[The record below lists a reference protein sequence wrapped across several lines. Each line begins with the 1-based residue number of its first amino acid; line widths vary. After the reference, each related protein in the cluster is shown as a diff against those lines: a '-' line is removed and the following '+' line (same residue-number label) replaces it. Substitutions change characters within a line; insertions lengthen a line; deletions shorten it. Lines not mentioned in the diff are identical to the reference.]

1 MVNGVGREI
10 PEKIGDYVV
19 RPYHGPYEPLAN
31 RKIVTRRMMGEGG
44 SRETKHLSGIKEAI
58 EKSGLKSGMTVS
70 FHHCFREG
78 DRVIGQ
84 VLKEIR
90 NMGIRNLRFAPSAV
104 VNLKNPSISEFV
116 EDGTITKIEAS
127 GIRGDLGD
135 AVLEGK
141 MESPVILRPHGA
153 RPRAIE
159 AGELSID
166 VAFIGASAADDYG
179 NCTGQIGK
187 NACGSLGYAFI
198 DAYHARCVV
207 VITDQMV
214 PYPCVPVSI
223 SQQYVDYV
231 VPVEEVGDPEKIGEG
246 AARLTKNPRDLM
258 IAKRCLDVIA
268 ASRRFKEGYSFQTG
282 AGAISIAVTKF
293 LMEKA
298 REQRIVAS
306 FALGGIPAAIIDM
319 YDAGLVRAVE
329 CSQSFDAV
337 AAQAI
342 VDRAGVLEIDNADYA
357 NAYTKG
363 GFLNKEDFGVLGA
376 LEVDVNFH
384 VNILTGSSGKMLGG
398 LGGGPDV
405 AAGAAISI
413 VALPIIRGRT
423 PSIVKRVM
431 TVCEPG
437 ETIAVV
443 VTEAGIALNPNHRNY
458 QELKEDLQR
467 TGIETVTI
475 EELQRIAEQLT
486 GKPEQIRTTDKIVGI
501 IEYRDGTVLDVLHQV
516 LHED

>member
-1 MVNGVGREI
+1 M
-10 PEKIGDYVV
+10 
-19 RPYHGPYEPLAN
+19 
-31 RKIVTRRMMGEGG
+31 
-44 SRETKHLSGIKEAI
+44 
-58 EKSGLKSGMTVS
+58 
-70 FHHCFREG
+70 
-78 DRVIGQ
+78 

-141 MESPVILRPHGA
+141 MENPVILRPHGA

-231 VPVEEVGDPEKIGEG
+231 VSVEEVGDPEKIGEG

-486 GKPEQIRTTDKIVGI
+486 GKTEQIRTTDKIVGI